1 MKNRLKN
8 LWVVHKFGGTSV
20 ANHDRYKAVV
30 EILKKDSAPFKG
42 VVVSA
47 MSKVT
52 DRLIELVE
60 LAKKQDASYLE
71 KLGALKNQHIET
83 VKNLVG
89 QSPALVSE
97 LVKIFEADESVLR
110 DLLRAVSLSRSC
122 AEPTLEMIAG
132 HGELWS
138 AQMLNAYM
146 RSKGISS
153 RWLDARLVLVVTHG
167 ETGPIIDWEVS
178 QKKFD
183 QWIDAEKTD
192 YVVITGYIASSP
204 DGIATTLKRN
214 GSDFSG
220 SIFGALF
227 EASCITIWTDVDG
240 VLSADPRRVPEAVVL
255 GEMSYQEAMEL
266 AYFGAKV
273 IHPHTMAP
281 AQMKGIPLWI
291 RNTFNPTHPGTKIHH
306 RARIADRTTIP
317 VHPVKGFT
325 TVDQVALLN
334 LEGTGMIGVPGIA
347 NRLFGSLREIGV
359 SVIMISQ
366 ASSEH
371 SICFAVPEAQGELA
385 KKTVEK
391 AFFSEI
397 HQGLIQS
404 VELDKGV
411 SILAAVGDDM
421 VRVPGVAAKFFQA
434 LGKAGVSVR
443 AIAQGSSERNISVVV
458 DQAQATKALRAAHA
472 GFYLSPQT
480 LSVGIIG
487 PGLIGSSLLA
497 QLENQSEWLR
507 AHFKIDLRV
516 RAVANSKKMVLG
528 ERLGLKGVQEK
539 LKSPNVEGESAAFDV
554 KAFSSHV
561 QAEHVPHSVIIDC
574 TSSEKV
580 AEQYG
585 AWLKQG
591 IHVIT
596 PNKKANSG
604 PLKTYLKLR
613 SHGEETGSH
622 YFYEATVGAGL
633 PVITTLRDLI
643 RTGDEVLQIE
653 GVLSGTLSYL
663 FNQFSGLVPFS
674 SLVRDAQKQG
684 YTEPDPR
691 DDLSGT
697 DVARKLIIL
706 GREIGMSLEMSD
718 IEIQN
723 LVPEKLRKISAIPEF
738 LDALAEYDPGMSQL
752 LSEAQAASEV
762 LRYVGSV
769 SPGGKTSVALKR
781 YPKTHPFAS
790 LSGTDNIFAF
800 TTKRY
805 RKQPLIIQGPGAG
818 PEVTAGGVFGDLLRL
833 AAYVGS
839 RA

>member
-1 MKNRLKN
+1 MKNP
-8 LWVVHKFGGTSV
+8 WAVHKFGGTSV
-20 ANHDRYKAVV
+20 ANHDRYKTVV
-30 EILKKDSAPFKG
+30 EILKKDSSPLKG

-60 LAKKQDASYLE
+60 LAKKQDASYLG
-71 KLGALKNQHIET
+71 KLEALKNQHIET

-89 QSPALVSE
+89 ESSPLLGE
-97 LVKIFEADESVLR
+97 LTQVFESDEAILR
-110 DLLRAVSLSRSC
+110 DLLRAVSISRNC
-122 AEPTLEMIAG
+122 AELTLEMIAG

-146 RSKGISS
+146 LSKGISS

-167 ETGPIIDWEVS
+167 ETGPVIDWEIS

-183 QWIDAEKTD
+183 QWIAQAKTD
-192 YVVITGYIASSP
+192 YVVITGYIASTP
-204 DGIATTLKRN
+204 EGIPTTLKRN

-220 SIFGALF
+220 SIFGALTN
-227 EASCITIWTDVDG
+227 ASCITIWTDVDG

-255 GEMSYQEAMEL
+255 DEMSYQEAMEL

-281 AQMKGIPLWI
+281 ALMKGIPLWI
-291 RNTFNPTHPGTKIHH
+291 RNTFNPEHPGTKIHH
-306 RARIADRTTIP
+306 RTP
-317 VHPVKGFT
+317 SQGKVSVHPVKGFT
-325 TVDQVALLN
+325 TVDKVALLN

-371 SICFAVPEAQGELA
+371 SICFAVPEAQGAIA
-385 KKTVEK
+385 KSTVEK

-397 HQGLIQS
+397 HQGLIQK
-404 VELDKGV
+404 VELDTTV

-421 VRVPGVAAKFFQA
+421 VSVPGVAAKFFQA
-434 LGKAGVSVR
+434 LAKAGVSIR
-443 AIAQGSSERNISVVV
+443 AIAQGSSERNISVVI

-472 GFYLSPQT
+472 GFYLSAQT
-480 LSVGIIG
+480 LSVGVIG

-497 QLENQSEWLR
+497 QLESQSEWLKT
-507 AHFKIDLRV
+507 HFKIDLRV
-516 RAVANSKKMVLG
+516 RAVANSKSMLLG
-528 ERLGLKGVQEK
+528 ERLQLSQGLKEK
-539 LKSPNVEGESAAFDV
+539 LKSEGVAFDV
-554 KAFSSHV
+554 QAFSSHI
-561 QAEHVPHSVIIDC
+561 QADHVPHSVIIDC
-574 TSSEKV
+574 TSNEEV
-580 AEQYG
+580 AGQYG
-585 AWLKQG
+585 AWLRKG

-604 PLKTYLKLR
+604 PLKTYLELR
-613 SHGEETGSH
+613 RLGQEVGSH

-643 RTGDEVLQIE
+643 RTGDEILQIE

-663 FNQFSGLVPFS
+663 FNQFDGKTPFS
-674 SLVRDAQKQG
+674 ALVRDAQKQG

-718 IEIQN
+718 IAIQN
-723 LVPEKLRKISAIPEF
+723 LVPEKLRKMPETSAF
-738 LDALAEYDPGMSQL
+738 LDGLAEFDSEMARLYT
-752 LSEAQAASEV
+752 EAQAAGEV

-769 SPGGKTSVALKR
+769 SPDGKTTVALKR
-781 YPKTHPFAS
+781 YPKSHPFGN

-839 RA
+839 KT

>member
-1 MKNRLKN
+1 VL
-8 LWVVHKFGGTSV
+8 
-20 ANHDRYKAVV
+20 
-30 EILKKDSAPFKG
+30 ILAACP
-42 VVVSA
+42 
-47 MSKVT
+47 
-52 DRLIELVE
+52 
-60 LAKKQDASYLE
+60 KQW
-71 KLGALKNQHIET
+71 
-83 VKNLVG
+83 
-89 QSPALVSE
+89 
-97 LVKIFEADESVLR
+97 
-110 DLLRAVSLSRSC
+110 C
-122 AEPTLEMIAG
+122 
-132 HGELWS
+132 
-138 AQMLNAYM
+138 
-146 RSKGISS
+146 
-153 RWLDARLVLVVTHG
+153 
-167 ETGPIIDWEVS
+167 
-178 QKKFD
+178 
-183 QWIDAEKTD
+183 
-192 YVVITGYIASSP
+192 
-204 DGIATTLKRN
+204 
-214 GSDFSG
+214 
-220 SIFGALF
+220 
-227 EASCITIWTDVDG
+227 
-240 VLSADPRRVPEAVVL
+240 
-255 GEMSYQEAMEL
+255 
-266 AYFGAKV
+266 
-273 IHPHTMAP
+273 
-281 AQMKGIPLWI
+281 WI
-291 RNTFNPTHPGTKIHH
+291 RNTFNPEHPGTKIHH
-306 RARIADRTTIP
+306 RSNDGKKVT

-325 TVDQVALLN
+325 TVDKVALLN

-371 SICFAVPEAQGELA
+371 SICFAVPEAQGALA
-385 KKTVEK
+385 KSTVEK

-397 HQGLIQS
+397 HQGLIHS
-404 VELDKGV
+404 VELDSSV

-421 VRVPGVAAKFFQA
+421 VSVPGVAAKFFQA

-443 AIAQGSSERNISVVV
+443 AIAQGSSERNISVVI

-472 GFYLSPQT
+472 GFYLSAQT
-480 LSVGIIG
+480 LSVGVIG

-497 QLENQSEWLR
+497 QLESQAEWLR
-507 AHFKIDLRV
+507 NHFKIDLRV
-516 RAVANSKKMVLG
+516 RAVANSKNMLLG
-528 ERLGLKGVQEK
+528 ERLELSQGLKEK
-539 LKSPNVEGESAAFDV
+539 LKSEGAPFSVEGFAA
-554 KAFSSHV
+554 HI
-561 QAEHVPHSVIIDC
+561 QADHVPHSVIIDC

-580 AEQYG
+580 AEHYVP
-585 AWLKQG
+585 WMRKG

-604 PLKTYLKLR
+604 PLKTYLELR
-613 SHGEETGSH
+613 GLGQEVGSH

-663 FNQFSGLVPFS
+663 FNQFNGQVPFS

-684 YTEPDPR
+684 FTEPDPR

-718 IEIQN
+718 ITVQN
-723 LVPEKLRKISAIPEF
+723 LVPEKLRKTAEIEGF
-738 LDALAEYDPGMSQL
+738 LSGLAEFDPEMSRTHA
-752 LSEAQAASEV
+752 EASAAGEV

-781 YPKTHPFAS
+781 YPKSHPFAS

-805 RKQPLIIQGPGAG
+805 HKHPLIIQGPGAG

-839 RA
+839 KT

>member
-1 MKNRLKN
+1 LKN
-8 LWVVHKFGGTSV
+8 PWAVHKFGGTSV
-20 ANHDRYKAVV
+20 ANSDRYKTVV
-30 EILKKDSAPFKG
+30 EILKKDPSPLKG

-60 LAKKQDASYLE
+60 LAKKQDSSYLA
-71 KLGALKNQHIET
+71 KLESLKVQHIDT

-89 QSPALVSE
+89 ENSSLTAE
-97 LVKIFEADESVLR
+97 LIQVFENDESVLR

-146 RSKGISS
+146 KSQGISS

-167 ETGPIIDWEVS
+167 ETGPVIEWEVS

-183 QWIDAEKTD
+183 QWIAQTKTD
-192 YVVITGYIASSP
+192 YVVITGYIASTP

-220 SIFGALF
+220 SIFGALTN
-227 EASCITIWTDVDG
+227 ASCITIWTDVDG

-255 GEMSYQEAMEL
+255 DEMSYQEAMEL

-281 AQMKGIPLWI
+281 ALMKGIPLLI
-291 RNTFNPTHPGTKIHH
+291 RNTFNPEHPGTKIHH
-306 RARIADRTTIP
+306 RAPIAPGSKLP

-325 TVDQVALLN
+325 TVDKVALLN

-371 SICFAVPEAQGELA
+371 SICFAVPEAQGQLA
-385 KKTVEK
+385 KTTVEK

-404 VELDKGV
+404 VELDTTV

-421 VRVPGVAAKFFQA
+421 VSVPGVAAKFFQA

-443 AIAQGSSERNISVVV
+443 AIAQGSSERNISVVIAQV
-458 DQAQATKALRAAHA
+458 QATKALRAAHA
-472 GFYLSPQT
+472 GFYLSAQT
-480 LSVGIIG
+480 LSVGVIG

-497 QLENQSEWLR
+497 QLESQSEWLR
-507 AHFKIDLRV
+507 THFKIDLRV
-516 RAVANSKKMVLG
+516 RAVANSKTMLLG
-528 ERLGLKGVQEK
+528 ERLEWSKSLKEK
-539 LKSPNVEGESAAFDV
+539 LKSEATPFDV
-554 KAFSSHV
+554 HAFASHV
-561 QAEHVPHSVIIDC
+561 QADHVPHSVMIDC

-580 AEQYG
+580 ADHYTT
-585 AWLKQG
+585 WLKQG

-604 PLKTYLKLR
+604 PLKNYLELR
-613 SHGEETGSH
+613 TFGQNTGSH

-663 FNQFSGLVPFS
+663 FNQFDGKTPFS

-723 LVPEKLRKISAIPEF
+723 LVPEKLRKTAEIEGF
-738 LDALAEYDPGMSQL
+738 LIGLAEFDSEMGRL
-752 LSEAQAASEV
+752 HSEAQSAGEV

-769 SPGGKTSVALKR
+769 SPKGKTSVALKR

-839 RA
+839 SL